1 MVADAMCN
9 ENWIH
14 DVMHEITITLLVE
27 YIMIWIL
34 IGVATFDPG
43 DGNGDEII
51 WTRTQR
57 VNTLPGQLMKY
68 NSMEAWSLPFR

>member
-14 DVMHEITITLLVE
+14 DVMHEITTTLLVE

-43 DGNGDEII
+43 DGIGDEII

-57 VNTLPGQLMKY
+57 VNTLLVQLMKY
-68 NSMEAWSLPFR
+68 NSMEA